1 MGQRTNTATWLPNQQ
16 RWQINVQKN
25 GVRRSFTSSKPGR
38 TGQREANAKADAWLD
53 DGISNTRMLVEA
65 AYPQWIG
72 ELKLTTSRS
81 NWEPIQSRWNVWV
94 RPVIGR
100 RRVGDLTEQQ
110 LQAIIN
116 KGFAGGLS
124 KKYLSNMCTDLTMF
138 CKWLRLSK
146 MSTLRP
152 EELHVPK
159 GARSK
164 EKEILQPEDLR
175 TLFEVDTTIL
185 DGKLIEDSYVN
196 AYRFS
201 VVTGLRP
208 GELIGLSWKDVKG
221 GRVKI
226 RRAINTRGEETRGK
240 NDNAVRAFALTD
252 SAAAI
257 LQAQKKLTGGQESV
271 FGISCEDTYRKY
283 WRRYCEANGL
293 HYVPPYNLRH
303 TFVSLAKRCQRD
315 KSSPWLA
322 TPARWTRSG
331 STRILF
337 MARMCRLPQTW
348 TTFSAGFLIRKVL
361 RNNTFCNTFLFLAP
375 CLRFPSRRSGFR
387 NLTEVR
393 WMCMPGFRRK
403 SSGPGSTPVGGMKKS
418 T

>member
-1 MGQRTNTATWLPNQQ
+1 MGKRTNTAAWLPNQQ

-185 DGKLIEDSYVN
+185 DGKLIEDPYVN

-257 LQAQKKLTGGQESV
+257 LQAQKKLTGG
-271 FGISCEDTYRKY
+271 
-283 WRRYCEANGL
+283 
-293 HYVPPYNLRH
+293 
-303 TFVSLAKRCQRD
+303 
-315 KSSPWLA
+315 
-322 TPARWTRSG
+322 
-331 STRILF
+331 
-337 MARMCRLPQTW
+337 
-348 TTFSAGFLIRKVL
+348 
-361 RNNTFCNTFLFLAP
+361 
-375 CLRFPSRRSGFR
+375 
-387 NLTEVR
+387 
-393 WMCMPGFRRK
+393 
-403 SSGPGSTPVGGMKKS
+403 
-418 T
+418 

>member
-1 MGQRTNTATWLPNQQ
+1 MGKRTNTAAWLPNQQ

-164 EKEILQPEDLR
+164 EKEILQPRICVHFLR
-175 TLFEVDTTIL
+175 W
-185 DGKLIEDSYVN
+185 
-196 AYRFS
+196 A
-201 VVTGLRP
+201 LR
-208 GELIGLSWKDVKG
+208 SW
-221 GRVKI
+221 
-226 RRAINTRGEETRGK
+226 T
-240 NDNAVRAFALTD
+240 
-252 SAAAI
+252 
-257 LQAQKKLTGGQESV
+257 
-271 FGISCEDTYRKY
+271 
-283 WRRYCEANGL
+283 AN
-293 HYVPPYNLRH
+293 
-303 TFVSLAKRCQRD
+303 
-315 KSSPWLA
+315 
-322 TPARWTRSG
+322 
-331 STRILF
+331 
-337 MARMCRLPQTW
+337 
-348 TTFSAGFLIRKVL
+348 
-361 RNNTFCNTFLFLAP
+361 
-375 CLRFPSRRSGFR
+375 
-387 NLTEVR
+387 
-393 WMCMPGFRRK
+393 
-403 SSGPGSTPVGGMKKS
+403 
-418 T
+418 

>member
-1 MGQRTNTATWLPNQQ
+1 M
-16 RWQINVQKN
+16 
-25 GVRRSFTSSKPGR
+25 
-38 TGQREANAKADAWLD
+38 
-53 DGISNTRMLVEA
+53 
-65 AYPQWIG
+65 
-72 ELKLTTSRS
+72 
-81 NWEPIQSRWNVWV
+81 
-94 RPVIGR
+94 
-100 RRVGDLTEQQ
+100 
-110 LQAIIN
+110 
-116 KGFAGGLS
+116 
-124 KKYLSNMCTDLTMF
+124 
-138 CKWLRLSK
+138 LRLSK

-185 DGKLIEDSYVN
+185 DGKLIEDPYVN

-201 VVTGLRP
+201 IVTGLRP

-303 TFVSLAKRCQRD
+303 TFVSLAK
-315 KSSPWLA
+315 
-322 TPARWTRSG
+322 T
-331 STRILF
+331 
-337 MARMCRLPQTW
+337 LPEGQVKPLVGHSRQMDTFGIYAHLIHGEDVQTAADLDNVL
-348 TTFSAGFLIRKVL
+348 SRFLIRKVL

-393 WMCMPGFRRK
+393 WICMPGFRRK
-403 SSGPGSTPVGGMKKS
+403 SSGPGSTPVGGMKKG

>member
-1 MGQRTNTATWLPNQQ
+1 MSKRTNTAVWQEAYS
-16 RWQINVQKN
+16 RWRVAVQKD
-25 GVRRSFTSSKPGR
+25 GQRRYFYSSTPGR
-38 TGQREANAKADAWLD
+38 TGQREANRKADAGLE
-53 DGISNTRMLVEA
+53 DGIGAKVGRVEDV
-65 AYPQWIG
+65 YKLWIEG
-72 ELKLTTSRS
+72 LKQTTSAS
-81 NWEPIQSRWNVWV
+81 NYEPIESRWRTWV
-94 RPVIGR
+94 LPIIGKK
-100 RRVGDLTEQQ
+100 RVNALTDAD

-185 DGKLIEDSYVN
+185 DGKLIEDPYVN

-271 FGISCEDTYRKY
+271 FCISCEDTYRKY

-293 HYVPPYNLRH
+293 HNVPPYNLRH
-303 TFVSLAKRCQRD
+303 TFVSLAK
-315 KSSPWLA
+315 
-322 TPARWTRSG
+322 T
-331 STRILF
+331 
-337 MARMCRLPQTW
+337 LPEGQVKPLVGHSRQMDTFGIYAHLIHGEDVQT
-348 TTFSAGFLIRKVL
+348 AADLVL
-361 RNNTFCNTFLFLAP
+361 
-375 CLRFPSRRSGFR
+375 SRVLDPES
-387 NLTEVR
+387 LE
-393 WMCMPGFRRK
+393 K
-403 SSGPGSTPVGGMKKS
+403 
-418 T
+418 

>member
-175 TLFEVDTTIL
+175 TLMDLYNRGGFTGGYYHQHNGPKMMSMERPNHFGTEAARLIL
-185 DGKLIEDSYVN
+185 QK
-196 AYRFS
+196 
-201 VVTGLRP
+201 
-208 GELIGLSWKDVKG
+208 KG
-221 GRVKI
+221 GV
-226 RRAINTRGEETRGK
+226 
-240 NDNAVRAFALTD
+240 
-252 SAAAI
+252 
-257 LQAQKKLTGGQESV
+257 QAQALEYLYPGG
-271 FGISCEDTYRKY
+271 R
-283 WRRYCEANGL
+283 
-293 HYVPPYNLRH
+293 
-303 TFVSLAKRCQRD
+303 
-315 KSSPWLA
+315 
-322 TPARWTRSG
+322 
-331 STRILF
+331 
-337 MARMCRLPQTW
+337 
-348 TTFSAGFLIRKVL
+348 AGE
-361 RNNTFCNTFLFLAP
+361 P
-375 CLRFPSRRSGFR
+375 
-387 NLTEVR
+387 
-393 WMCMPGFRRK
+393 
-403 SSGPGSTPVGGMKKS
+403 
-418 T
+418 

>member
-1 MGQRTNTATWLPNQQ
+1 MGKRTNTAAWLPNQQ

-175 TLFEVDTTIL
+175 TLFEVGTTIL
-185 DGKLIEDSYVN
+185 DGKLIEDPYVN

-226 RRAINTRGEETRGK
+226 RRAINTRGEETHGK
-240 NDNAVRAFALTD
+240 NDNAVRAFVLTD

-271 FGISCEDTYRKY
+271 FDISCEDTYRKY

-303 TFVSLAKRCQRD
+303 TFVSLAKTLPEGQVKPLVGHSRQMD
-315 KSSPWLA
+315 TFGIYAHLIHGEDVQTAADLDNVLS
-322 TPARWTRSG
+322 
-331 STRILF
+331 RILD
-337 MARMCRLPQTW
+337 PE
-348 TTFSAGFLIRKVL
+348 
-361 RNNTFCNTFLFLAP
+361 
-375 CLRFPSRRSGFR
+375 
-387 NLTEVR
+387 NLER
-393 WMCMPGFRRK
+393 
-403 SSGPGSTPVGGMKKS
+403 
-418 T
+418 

>member
-1 MGQRTNTATWLPNQQ
+1 
-16 RWQINVQKN
+16 
-25 GVRRSFTSSKPGR
+25 
-38 TGQREANAKADAWLD
+38 
-53 DGISNTRMLVEA
+53 
-65 AYPQWIG
+65 
-72 ELKLTTSRS
+72 
-81 NWEPIQSRWNVWV
+81 
-94 RPVIGR
+94 
-100 RRVGDLTEQQ
+100 
-110 LQAIIN
+110 
-116 KGFAGGLS
+116 
-124 KKYLSNMCTDLTMF
+124 MF

-175 TLFEVDTTIL
+175 TLFEVGTTIR
-185 DGKLIEDSYVN
+185 DGKLIEDPYVN

-226 RRAINTRGEETRGK
+226 RRAINTRGEETHGK

-303 TFVSLAKRCQRD
+303 TFVSLAKTLPEGQVKPLVGHSRQMD
-315 KSSPWLA
+315 TFGIYAHLIHGEDVQTAADLDNVLS
-322 TPARWTRSG
+322 
-331 STRILF
+331 RILD
-337 MARMCRLPQTW
+337 PE
-348 TTFSAGFLIRKVL
+348 
-361 RNNTFCNTFLFLAP
+361 
-375 CLRFPSRRSGFR
+375 
-387 NLTEVR
+387 NLER
-393 WMCMPGFRRK
+393 
-403 SSGPGSTPVGGMKKS
+403 
-418 T
+418 

>member
-1 MGQRTNTATWLPNQQ
+1 MGKRTNTAAWLPNQQ

-81 NWEPIQSRWNVWV
+81 NWEPVQSRWNVWV

-175 TLFEVDTTIL
+175 TLFEVGTTIR
-185 DGKLIEDSYVN
+185 DGKLIEDPYVN

-221 GRVKI
+221 GPGEDPASYKHPW
-226 RRAINTRGEETRGK
+226 RGNPR
-240 NDNAVRAFALTD
+240 
-252 SAAAI
+252 
-257 LQAQKKLTGGQESV
+257 QE
-271 FGISCEDTYRKY
+271 RQ
-283 WRRYCEANGL
+283 
-293 HYVPPYNLRH
+293 
-303 TFVSLAKRCQRD
+303 RC
-315 KSSPWLA
+315 
-322 TPARWTRSG
+322 ARLCTHR
-331 STRILF
+331 
-337 MARMCRLPQTW
+337 
-348 TTFSAGFLIRKVL
+348 
-361 RNNTFCNTFLFLAP
+361 
-375 CLRFPSRRSGFR
+375 
-387 NLTEVR
+387 
-393 WMCMPGFRRK
+393 
-403 SSGPGSTPVGGMKKS
+403 
-418 T
+418 